1 MTTKRRKPRPDHA
14 ASPARSKR
22 LQRLLEILRSR
33 RELSSLQL
41 IRRAGIVALSA
52 TVDELRKAGHA
63 IDCARRDGVW
73 FYRYRGRA

>member
-1 MTTKRRKPRPDHA
+1 MSRRRRTPRADHA

-22 LQRLLEILRSR
+22 LQRLLEILRTR

-63 IDCARRDGVW
+63 IECTRRDRVW